1 MANASIVM
9 DQTIRNCK
17 IALFVF
23 ASTIALLL
31 FVLATMSV
39 ENRHYKTRQA
49 FLEAERT
56 NLYNHIEAL
65 KSEVAIEKSERKA
78 LELQF
83 ELEVKRR
90 IGENVYNQQLE
101 VQQQLLDRIIEAAS
115 QPLPKTVI
123 TGDTEY

>member
-1 MANASIVM
+1 MIMLVLISDDN
-9 DQTIRNCK
+9 RN
-17 IALFVF
+17 
-23 ASTIALLL
+23 
-31 FVLATMSV
+31 
-39 ENRHYKTRQA
+39 YKTRQA

-56 NLYNHIEAL
+56 ELYNHIDAL
-65 KSEVAIEKSERKA
+65 KSEVAIEKAERKA